1 MGNQLSQGQDRKIAI
16 VFYAGRGFFLKKK
29 KISACDSDPT
39 ELVTPKINKHTMYSC
54 SIFTHSSFDSNK
66 NKHDFSGGQD
76 SIKAFCTNLKNHT
89 TKQYQTTQQK

>member
-1 MGNQLSQGQDRKIAI
+1 MQ
-16 VFYAGRGFFLKKK
+16 AGDFSSKK

-54 SIFTHSSFDSNK
+54 SIFTHSSLDSNK